1 MFYHSS
7 VYQQLKL
14 ITVDSGLLFPLRS
27 HDCTVI
33 FCCHL
38 TKQFHCSVEYCA
50 GLCRNDEKRSVRLIK
65 HFLSTPTHKLG
76 MYRLRHRFVAFGRCC
91 EREYHALAQ
100 RATTSTRQNGSENRL
115 LVRQLETDLIRPGV
129 LSSGLFWERHRKGGY
144 QTEQRISLKKSIING
159 LKELRTEFALFQQEW
174 KEKLES
180 DPLVVFRPGEIDVVF
195 GFENPTE
202 LDRWVV
208 TTDKD
213 HGEGYSQAALE
224 PSPAGYGLFH
234 GTLESRV
241 PKDGRIK
248 RAGYANIKSLR
259 VRKSFKRDAF
269 YDWSQYN
276 TLVLKVRG
284 DGRSYLINL
293 TAEGYYDILWN
304 DIYHYVLYT
313 RGGPHWQVAKI
324 PFSKFFLASKGRV
337 QDQQGPVP
345 LNRITN
351 VGFSVGSRGGHEG
364 SFRLEF
370 DFIGL
375 EFDPSHQEEFAYEMY
390 RQPKYIVAT

>member
-1 MFYHSS
+1 MMRSC
-7 VYQQLKL
+7 QLH
-14 ITVDSGLLFPLRS
+14 R
-27 HDCTVI
+27 
-33 FCCHL
+33 
-38 TKQFHCSVEYCA
+38 Q
-50 GLCRNDEKRSVRLIK
+50 LC
-65 HFLSTPTHKLG
+65 F
-76 MYRLRHRFVAFGRCC
+76 FG
-91 EREYHALAQ
+91 
-100 RATTSTRQNGSENRL
+100 RATTIPSRCGT
-115 LVRQLETDLIRPGV
+115 LVRQMHTLQHRSAPNIYRHAEEDRLLLRQLNSTDLIRPTV
-129 LSSGLFWERHRKGGY
+129 LASGLFWERHRKGGY
-144 QTEQRISLKKSIING
+144 QTGQRLSVKEHIVNG
-159 LKELRTEFALFQQEW
+159 LKELKTELALFHQEW
-174 KEKLES
+174 KERIES
-180 DPLVVFRPGEIDVVF
+180 DPLVVFRPGEIDMVF
-195 GFENPTE
+195 GFETDKD

-208 TTDKD
+208 TTDRD
-213 HGEGYSQAALE
+213 HNEGYSTASLE
-224 PSPAGYGLFH
+224 RSPAGHGLFH

-259 VRKSFKRDAF
+259 VRSFKRDAF

-293 TAEGYYDILWN
+293 AAEGYYDILWN

-313 RGGPHWQVAKI
+313 RGGPHWQIAKI

-370 DFIGL
+370 DYIGL

>member
-1 MFYHSS
+1 M
-7 VYQQLKL
+7 
-14 ITVDSGLLFPLRS
+14 
-27 HDCTVI
+27 
-33 FCCHL
+33 
-38 TKQFHCSVEYCA
+38 
-50 GLCRNDEKRSVRLIK
+50 
-65 HFLSTPTHKLG
+65 LS
-76 MYRLRHRFVAFGRCC
+76 LRHRFVALCGRSC
-91 EREYHALAQ
+91 EREYHALP
-100 RATTSTRQNGSENRL
+100 RKATTVVSTRQHVNESCRL
-115 LVRQLETDLIRPGV
+115 LVRQLETDLVRPGV

-144 QTEQRISLKKSIING
+144 EKEQRVSTKELIING

-180 DPLVVFRPGEIDVVF
+180 DPLVVFRPGEIDVAF
-195 GFENPTE
+195 GFEKQTD

-224 PSPAGYGLFH
+224 LSPAGYGLFH
-234 GTLESRV
+234 GNLESRV

-259 VRKSFKRDAF
+259 VRKSFKRDDF

-293 TAEGYYDILWN
+293 AAEGYYDILWN

-351 VGFSVGSRGGHEG
+351 VGFTVGSRGGHEG